1 MSSGRKCNNCGSADI
16 EVDNARG
23 DAVCTNCGSVLEDNI
38 IVSEV
43 QFEENAHGAAS
54 AVGQFVASD
63 SRGGATQY
71 GKFQVST
78 GTESREV
85 TLRKARQGITHLCSQ
100 LRLNNHCIET
110 ACNFFKMALI
120 RNLTRGRRNTHIYA
134 ACVYITC
141 RTEGTSHL
149 LIDISDVLQICCYE
163 LGRTYLKLSQSLCL
177 NIPSIDPCIYIMRY
191 ANKLEFKEKTHEV
204 SMTAQRLVQR
214 MKKDSIHSGRRP
226 SGLCGAALLLAARMH
241 DFSRTPNDIVR
252 IVKIHESTLRKRLFE
267 FGETP
272 SSALTVDEFMAVDL
286 EAEQDPPA
294 FKAARKRD
302 KERLQKLE
310 EQTTEFNQL
319 QAEIDAALDREMTR
333 LGKKRK
339 VKNVDFDELQETGQ
353 FIEESTM
360 DVITECLKEE
370 TPGSGG
376 GGGGGR
382 EKNSANSSKSF
393 IPEGMRPDL
402 RAICANTEKERPA
415 GEELG
420 SGSFLPEGDVGEGEL
435 LTEDLDDDEING
447 YIMTEEEARTKNM
460 QWEKLNEEY
469 LKDMKIKE
477 ERLAKEREEGKPEKK
492 KRRNVKKKMFGP
504 SPSAREAI
512 EMILQEKKISS
523 KINYDILKTLTD
535 GDGAGSTAAATTSA
549 LTALPVEAKSEIKG
563 EINPT
568 NSSSSPLLSPVR
580 GIKQEK
586 KPFDAPVADAAGR
599 SNLKPTPNFGAS
611 SRKKH
616 TAQATLPVVSSAGAD
631 DDETAK
637 VTEDGTTKTGQD
649 TIDDYDEEGDVE
661 PEPEPEPEHKSLADM
676 LNTGDD
682 DDYYGYDDDY

>member
-38 IVSEV
+38 IVSEI

-63 SRGGATQY
+63 SRGGATAY
-71 GKFQVST
+71 GKFHVGT

-85 TLRKARQGITHLCSQ
+85 TLRKARQGITLLCSQ

-110 ACNFFKMALI
+110 ACNFFKMALM
-120 RNLTRGRRNTHIYA
+120 RNLTRGRRNSHIYA

-310 EQTTEFNQL
+310 DQTSEFNQL
-319 QAEIDAALDREMTR
+319 QAEIDAALEREMIAR
-333 LGKKRK
+333 AGKKRK
-339 VKNVDFDELQETGQ
+339 QKKTDFDEQQETGQ

-360 DVITECLKEE
+360 DVIKECLVEE
-370 TPGSGG
+370 TVDNVVAD
-376 GGGGGR
+376 
-382 EKNSANSSKSF
+382 KSKPI

-402 RAICANTEKERPA
+402 RAICSNNDTERHALEA
-415 GEELG
+415 SAEQEEDPG
-420 SGSFLPEGDVGEGEL
+420 NGEL

-447 YIMTEEEARTKNM
+447 YIMTEEEARTKNV

-469 LKDMKIKE
+469 LKEVKLKE
-477 ERLAKEREEGKPEKK
+477 ERMAKEREEGKPEKK
-492 KRRNVKKKMFGP
+492 KRRTVKKKMLGP
-504 SPSAREAI
+504 SSSAREAI

-535 GDGAGSTAAATTSA
+535 GESGPGAVATSA
-549 LTALPVEAKSEIKG
+549 VSVHSVETSSEIK
-563 EINPT
+563 EELENT
-568 NSSSSPLLSPVR
+568 SSTQSPVR
-580 GIKQEK
+580 GKLDKIQ
-586 KPFDAPVADAAGR
+586 PATSTADGTAGR
-599 SNLKPTPNFGAS
+599 GSLKPTPNFGAS
-611 SRKKH
+611 SRRKH
-616 TAQATLPVVSSAGAD
+616 TAQGTLPVVSSGV
-631 DDETAK
+631 DEEPTKDA
-637 VTEDGTTKTGQD
+637 EDGTSKAAQD
-649 TIDDYDEEGDVE
+649 NIDDYDDEADGE

>member
-43 QFEENAHGAAS
+43 QFEENAHGASS

-63 SRGGATQY
+63 SRGGATAY
-71 GKFQVST
+71 GKFHVGT

-85 TLRKARQGITHLCSQ
+85 TLRKARQGIALLCSQ

-163 LGRTYLKLSQSLCL
+163 LGRTYLKLSQSLCI

-272 SSALTVDEFMAVDL
+272 SSALTLDEFMAVDL

-294 FKAARKRD
+294 FKAARKKD

-319 QAEIDAALDREMTR
+319 QAEIDAALDREMNGR
-333 LGKKRK
+333 GSKRRK
-339 VKNVDFDELQETGQ
+339 HRMEFNELQEGDQ

-360 DVITECLKEE
+360 SVISECLNDAAAGGE
-370 TPGSGG
+370 TTAAAKMDVQIELKPQ
-376 GGGGGR
+376 
-382 EKNSANSSKSF
+382 
-393 IPEGMRPDL
+393 IPEGIKPDL
-402 RAICANTEKERPA
+402 KAMCKNTMEEVGPSSEQ
-415 GEELG
+415 GEHG
-420 SGSFLPEGDVGEGEL
+420 SGEL
-435 LTEDLDDDEING
+435 LTDDFNDDEIDG
-447 YIMTEEEARTKNM
+447 YIMTEEEAKNKNVL
-460 QWEKLNEEY
+460 WEQLHEEY
-469 LKDMKIKE
+469 LKELKIKE

-492 KRRNVKKKMFGP
+492 KRRTAKKKLIGP
-504 SPSAREAI
+504 SSTAREAI
-512 EMILQEKKISS
+512 EKILQEKKISN

-535 GDGAGSTAAATTSA
+535 SATEPAVASTSDAVIATVKSEANDIDILSRVRPKPEKVLAGSS
-549 LTALPVEAKSEIKG
+549 SG
-563 EINPT
+563 E
-568 NSSSSPLLSPVR
+568 
-580 GIKQEK
+580 
-586 KPFDAPVADAAGR
+586 AAGG
-599 SNLKPTPNFGAS
+599 SVKSTKPNFGYGS
-611 SRKKH
+611 NRKKQQ
-616 TAQATLPVVSSAGAD
+616 AQATLPVVVSGGAD
-631 DDETAK
+631 DEASKVKVEEAAPKTA
-637 VTEDGTTKTGQD
+637 QD
-649 TIDDYDEEGDVE
+649 TTIDDFDEEADGE
-661 PEPEPEPEHKSLADM
+661 PEPEPEPESEHKSLADM

-682 DDYYGYDDDY
+682 DDYYGYDEDY

>member
-1 MSSGRKCNNCGSADI
+1 MSGRKCNNCGSTDI

-43 QFEENAHGAAS
+43 QFEENAHGASS

-63 SRGGATQY
+63 SRGGATSY
-71 GKFQVST
+71 GKFPVSI

-85 TLRKARQGITHLCSQ
+85 TLRKARQGIAMLCSQ

-163 LGRTYLKLSQSLCL
+163 LGRTYLKLSQSLCI

-191 ANKLEFKEKTHEV
+191 ANKLDFREKTHEV

-241 DFSRTPNDIVR
+241 DFGRTPNDIVR

-294 FKAARKRD
+294 FKAARKKD

-319 QAEIDAALDREMTR
+319 QAEIDAALDREMNGR
-333 LGKKRK
+333 GGKRRRSKY
-339 VKNVDFDELQETGQ
+339 DFIELQDSDQ
-353 FIEESTM
+353 FIEESNM
-360 DVITECLKEE
+360 SVIRECVSDAGVVDG
-370 TPGSGG
+370 TADPDQRGSG
-376 GGGGGR
+376 
-382 EKNSANSSKSF
+382 EPKVEHKAC
-393 IPEGMRPDL
+393 IPEGLKPDL
-402 RAICANTEKERPA
+402 KAMCKVEVTVPEKASEQ
-415 GEELG
+415 
-420 SGSFLPEGDVGEGEL
+420 DDGEL
-435 LTEDLDDDEING
+435 ITDDLNDDEMDA
-447 YIMTEEEARTKNM
+447 YIMTEEEANTKNQLWM
-460 QWEKLNEEY
+460 QLNEEY
-469 LKDMKIKE
+469 LKELQVKE
-477 ERLAKEREEGKPEKK
+477 ERAAKQREEGKPEKK
-492 KRRNVKKKMFGP
+492 KRRTTKRKAIGP
-504 SPSAREAI
+504 SSTAREAI
-512 EMILQEKKISS
+512 EKILQEKKISN

-535 GDGAGSTAAATTSA
+535 GPTGGEPSSATPASTSSVSTTSTSAATTKGSDIDILSWVRQKPEKVLSGGNTTPKTEGAGSSGTTGS
-549 LTALPVEAKSEIKG
+549 TKPSPNI
-563 EINPT
+563 
-568 NSSSSPLLSPVR
+568 SPL
-580 GIKQEK
+580 G
-586 KPFDAPVADAAGR
+586 
-599 SNLKPTPNFGAS
+599 
-611 SRKKH
+611 SRKRQQPVL
-616 TAQATLPVVSSAGAD
+616 QATLPVVVTDG
-631 DDETAK
+631 
-637 VTEDGTTKTGQD
+637 TEDATKMKEGGGTPKAVQD
-649 TIDDYDEEGDVE
+649 TIDDFDEEVDGE
-661 PEPEPEPEHKSLADM
+661 PEPEPESEHKSLADM

-682 DDYYGYDDDY
+682 DDYYDYEEDY

>member
-38 IVSEV
+38 IVSEI

-63 SRGGATQY
+63 SRGGATAY
-71 GKFQVST
+71 GKFHVAT

-85 TLRKARQGITHLCSQ
+85 TLRKARHGITHLCSQ

-319 QAEIDAALDREMTR
+319 QAEIDAALDREMISR
-333 LGKKRK
+333 AGKKRK
-339 VKNVDFDELQETGQ
+339 LKKSDFDELQETGQ

-360 DVITECLKEE
+360 DVISECLVEEKAVTKE
-370 TPGSGG
+370 TVD
-376 GGGGGR
+376 
-382 EKNSANSSKSF
+382 KNKPI

-402 RAICANTEKERPA
+402 RAICANNDTDRYGGETSFEQQDDA
-415 GEELG
+415 GN
-420 SGSFLPEGDVGEGEL
+420 GEL

-447 YIMTEEEARTKNM
+447 YIMTEEEAHTKNV

-469 LKDMKIKE
+469 LKELKLKE
-477 ERLAKEREEGKPEKK
+477 ERLAKEREECKPEKK
-492 KRRNVKKKMFGP
+492 KRRTVRKKMIGP
-504 SPSAREAI
+504 SSSAREAI

-535 GDGAGSTAAATTSA
+535 GEGPGASAVVAA
-549 LTALPVEAKSEIKG
+549 PVQMVDTNGDIK
-563 EINPT
+563 EEVENITDPL
-568 NSSSSPLLSPVR
+568 SSPVLVKQDKMLSTP
-580 GIKQEK
+580 
-586 KPFDAPVADAAGR
+586 ATATSSDAAGR
-599 SNLKPTPNFGAS
+599 GSLKPTPNFGAS
-611 SRKKH
+611 SRRKH
-616 TAQATLPVVSSAGAD
+616 MAQATLPVVSAGM
-631 DDETAK
+631 DEDEPTKDA
-637 VTEDGTTKTGQD
+637 EDGTTSKVAQD
-649 TIDDYDEEGDVE
+649 NIDDYDDEGDVE

-676 LNTGDD
+676 LNNGDD

>member
-1 MSSGRKCNNCGSADI
+1 MSGRKCNNCGSADI

-43 QFEENAHGAAS
+43 QFEENAHGASS

-63 SRGGATQY
+63 SKGGATAY
-71 GKFQVST
+71 GKFHVGT

-85 TLRKARQGITHLCSQ
+85 TLRKARQGITHLCHQ
-100 LRLNNHCIET
+100 LHLNNHCIET

-120 RNLTRGRRNTHIYA
+120 RHLTRGRRNTHIYA

-163 LGRTYLKLSQSLCL
+163 LGRTYLKLSQALCI

-191 ANKLEFKEKTHEV
+191 ANKLEFEEKTHEV

-241 DFSRTPNDIVR
+241 EFSRTPNDIVR
-252 IVKIHESTLRKRLFE
+252 IVKIHESTLRKRLVE

-272 SSALTVDEFMAVDL
+272 SSALTLDEFMSVDL

-294 FKAARKRD
+294 FKAARKKD

-310 EQTTEFNQL
+310 ESTTEFNQL
-319 QAEIDAALDREMTR
+319 QAEIDAALDRDLHKSMSR
-333 LGKKRK
+333 KRK
-339 VKNVDFDELQETGQ
+339 FKGEDLSVDEIGETDQFIKESTLEVINECLEENPDGSTGQ
-353 FIEESTM
+353 T
-360 DVITECLKEE
+360 KAN
-370 TPGSGG
+370 
-376 GGGGGR
+376 GR
-382 EKNSANSSKSF
+382 RK
-393 IPEGMRPDL
+393 IVPEGMKPDL
-402 RAICANTEKERPA
+402 LAMCSHNIERKENTKTEDKE
-415 GEELG
+415 
-420 SGSFLPEGDVGEGEL
+420 DDGEL
-435 LTEDLDDDEING
+435 NLDDLDDDEING
-447 YIMTEEEARTKNM
+447 YIMTEEEAR
-460 QWEKLNEEY
+460 Y
-469 LKDMKIKE
+469 KDMMWNRLHAEHLKEMKEKE

-492 KRRNVKKKMFGP
+492 KRKSNRKKNIGP
-504 SPSAREAI
+504 SNSAGEAI
-512 EMILQEKKISS
+512 EKMLQEKKISS

-535 GDGAGSTAAATTSA
+535 STITTEEQQQPEEPVKHESIDIDILSRNRIKPEIAMSRASRPPVNLASLSA
-549 LTALPVEAKSEIKG
+549 RRKPPV
-563 EINPT
+563 T
-568 NSSSSPLLSPVR
+568 
-580 GIKQEK
+580 
-586 KPFDAPVADAAGR
+586 
-599 SNLKPTPNFGAS
+599 
-611 SRKKH
+611 
-616 TAQATLPVVSSAGAD
+616 ATLPVVDSDSVD
-631 DDETAK
+631 VKPVIDESPL
-637 VTEDGTTKTGQD
+637 TKIEHAEHI
-649 TIDDYDEEGDVE
+649 IDDYDEEAEAE

-682 DDYYGYDDDY
+682 DDYYGYEDEY

>member
-43 QFEENAHGAAS
+43 QFEENAHGASS

-63 SRGGATQY
+63 SRGGATAY
-71 GKFQVST
+71 GKFHVGT

-85 TLRKARQGITHLCSQ
+85 TLRKARQGIALLCSQ

-163 LGRTYLKLSQSLCL
+163 LGRTYLKLSQSLCI

-272 SSALTVDEFMAVDL
+272 SSALTLDEFMAVDL

-294 FKAARKRD
+294 FKAARKKD

-319 QAEIDAALDREMTR
+319 QAEIDAALDREMNGR
-333 LGKKRK
+333 SGKRRK
-339 VKNVDFDELQETGQ
+339 HKMEFNELQEGDQ

-360 DVITECLKEE
+360 SVISECLNDAA
-370 TPGSGG
+370 SGG
-376 GGGGGR
+376 
-382 EKNSANSSKSF
+382 ETTPAANAAVQIELKSQ
-393 IPEGMRPDL
+393 IPEGIKPDL
-402 RAICANTEKERPA
+402 KAMCKNTM
-415 GEELG
+415 EEIHPSSEQVEHG
-420 SGSFLPEGDVGEGEL
+420 SGEL
-435 LTEDLDDDEING
+435 LTDDFNDDEIDG
-447 YIMTEEEARTKNM
+447 YIMTEEEAKNKNVL
-460 QWEKLNEEY
+460 WEQLHEEY
-469 LKDMKIKE
+469 LKELKIKE

-492 KRRNVKKKMFGP
+492 KRRTAKKKLIGP
-504 SPSAREAI
+504 SSTAREAI
-512 EMILQEKKISS
+512 EKILQEKKISN

-535 GDGAGSTAAATTSA
+535 SATEPAVASTSDAVIATVKSEANDIDILSRVRPKPEKVLAGSS
-549 LTALPVEAKSEIKG
+549 SG
-563 EINPT
+563 E
-568 NSSSSPLLSPVR
+568 
-580 GIKQEK
+580 
-586 KPFDAPVADAAGR
+586 AAGG
-599 SNLKPTPNFGAS
+599 SVKSTKPNFGYGS
-611 SRKKH
+611 NRKKQQ
-616 TAQATLPVVSSAGAD
+616 AQATLPVVVSGGAD
-631 DDETAK
+631 DEASKVKVEEAAPKTA
-637 VTEDGTTKTGQD
+637 QD
-649 TIDDYDEEGDVE
+649 TIDDFDEEAEAE
-661 PEPEPEPEHKSLADM
+661 PEPEPESEHKSLADM

-682 DDYYGYDDDY
+682 DDYYGYDEDY